1 MDVAL
6 CCKHGLTK
14 EQLSEYKEAFNMFD
28 KDGDGTI
35 DIKELG
41 TCMRSLGQ
49 DPSELELQNMI
60 SEVDDD
66 RSGTI
71 NFSEFLHMMGVVVK
85 NADKESV

>member
-1 MDVAL
+1 MDDSK
-6 CCKHGLTK
+6 CCKDGFTK
-14 EQLSEYKEAFNMFD
+14 EQLSEYKEAFKIFD

-49 DPSELELQNMI
+49 DPSELELKNMI

-66 RSGTI
+66 CNGTI
-71 NFSEFLHMMGVVVK
+71 NFQEFLHMMGAVVK
-85 NADKESV
+85 NADKERI